1 MRQDEMDI
9 VKIADVPTYI
19 PPISVNP
26 SPQHMPRHI
35 QGGGASSADFVVV
48 NHSTFPPQTR
58 VGMAAAP
65 IGKIYLVL
73 EGAITLEQADG
84 RRHVLRQGDSVFVPP
99 NEARALENKSATS
112 AIILVIKPPEV

>member
-1 MRQDEMDI
+1 MDV
-9 VKIADVPTYI
+9 VKVAEVSTYTPPT
-19 PPISVNP
+19 SVNP

-35 QGGGASSADFVVV
+35 QGGAASSADFVVV

-58 VGMAAAP
+58 VGMSVAP

-84 RRHVLRQGDSVFVPP
+84 KRHVLRSGDSVYVPAH
-99 NEARALENKSATS
+99 EARALVNETGVP
-112 AIILVIKPPEV
+112 AIILVIKPPED

>member
-1 MRQDEMDI
+1 MDI
-9 VKIADVPTYI
+9 VKVADVPTYT

-35 QGGGASSADFVVV
+35 QGGAASSADFVVV

-58 VGMAAAP
+58 VGMAVAP
-65 IGKIYLVL
+65 IGKIYVVL

-84 RRHVLRQGDSVFVPP
+84 MRHVLRHGDSVFVPA
-99 NEARALENKSATS
+99 NEARALINEAEMP
-112 AIILVIKPPEV
+112 AIILVIKPPED